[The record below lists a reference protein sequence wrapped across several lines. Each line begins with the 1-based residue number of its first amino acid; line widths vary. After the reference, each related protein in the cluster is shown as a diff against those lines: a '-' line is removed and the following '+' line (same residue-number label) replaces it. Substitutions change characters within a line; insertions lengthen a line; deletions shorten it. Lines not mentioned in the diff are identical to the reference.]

1 MKPSDRLR
9 ELNLTLPAIAAP
21 IGNYVPAIRTGP
33 YVFTSGQLPFVDGKL
48 ECVGK
53 VPGDVTIDRAIEGA
67 AQAALNGLAAAAQAA
82 GGVDRI
88 TRVVRV
94 CVYVQSSPGFSEQ
107 PKVANG
113 ASDLLGKIFGDQGKH
128 ARSAVGAAELPR
140 NAAVEVELLVETA
153 G

>member
-9 ELNLTLPAIAAP
+9 ELNLTLPQIAAP
-21 IGNYVPAIRTGP
+21 IGSYVPAIRTGS

-53 VPGDVTIDRAIEGA
+53 VPGDVTIDRAIAGA

-113 ASDLLGKIFGDQGKH
+113 ASDLLGQIFGDAGKH

-140 NAAVEVELLVETA
+140 NAAVEVELMLEIA
-153 G
+153 